1 MLINF
6 YLFSYIFSG
15 SGEHFVAEVKF
26 PFVARSQDELNISK
40 NTVIRLAPKH
50 RQPNI
55 QGWLL
60 ASDGEHQG
68 LVPANYIK
76 VYIIFFKTYIS

>member
-1 MLINF
+1 MIP
-6 YLFSYIFSG
+6 IFSG

-26 PFVARSQDELNISK
+26 PFDARSQDELSLSK

-50 RQPNI
+50 KQPNV

-60 ASDGEHQG
+60 ASDGETQG

-76 VYIIFFKTYIS
+76 VSNECEQ